1 MRKYNVWRP
10 IFLIAIALLT
20 KSIVTNLCMLLGMEP
35 ATAENLGFMGM
46 VIAAIIVFSRFEKRR
61 RK

>member
-1 MRKYNVWRP
+1 MKKYNIWRP

-20 KSIVTNLCMLLGMEP
+20 KSLVTNLCLLFGLEQAM
-35 ATAENLGFMGM
+35 AENLGFMGM